1 MLTRLDHIGIVA
13 HSLDEAS
20 QVLIDRMGFA
30 LDEAR
35 SPLPDGA
42 YFAKERTQIFFVKIG
57 IGETRIEILLPED
70 AEGGIGR
77 WLQKRGPSMH
87 HMCYLSDDL
96 LADVTRLRNEGLEMI
111 DLGGD
116 IETVGGCFFH
126 PRSMNGILTEII
138 REGSQGRP
146 DPRRRT

>member
-1 MLTRLDHIGIVA
+1 MLTRLDHVGIVA

-30 LDEAR
+30 LDEVR

-57 IGETRIEILLPED
+57 VGETRIEILLPPD
-70 AEGGIGR
+70 AEGSIGR
-77 WLQKRGPSMH
+77 WLQNRGPSMH

-96 LADVTRLRNEGLEMI
+96 AADVSRLRNEGLEMI
-111 DLGGD
+111 DLGAD
-116 IETVGGCFFH
+116 LETMQGCFFH

-138 REGSQGRP
+138 REGAAGRP
-146 DPRRRT
+146 PPRGTA